1 MEISKKEEMV
11 YNQLVRQSILISEAN
26 HIKLSNI
33 PEKNRLNIFK
43 LLTLSPS
50 GPHLI
55 VSSVN
60 KDIHKGLIYV
70 NSKHLLFFFMSL
82 KHS

>member
-1 MEISKKEEMV
+1 MG
-11 YNQLVRQSILISEAN
+11 YNQVVRQSILISEAN

-33 PEKNRLNIFK
+33 PKKNRLSIFK

-55 VSSVN
+55 VSCVT
-60 KDIHKGLIYV
+60 KDIRKGLIYV
-70 NSKHLLFFFMSL
+70 NSKHLLFFMSL

>member
-1 MEISKKEEMV
+1 MEISKKGKMG
-11 YNQLVRQSILISEAN
+11 YNQVVRQSNLISEAN

-33 PEKNRLNIFK
+33 PKKNRLNIFK

-60 KDIHKGLIYV
+60 KDIHKAFNIRKFKTFIV
-70 NSKHLLFFFMSL
+70 FFMSL